1 MYQPSIKTPKKV
13 FQKGGFCKPKVWFLQ
28 GKKGVF
34 TRQKYG
40 FCIAPPIFLKKTNRG
55 FRKTKTPIPLKET
68 KFLLIHKL
76 YFLIH
81 IVYTR
86 LQFNYFLLHF
96 A

>member
-1 MYQPSIKTPKKV
+1 MYQPSTKTPKKV
-13 FQKGGFCKPKVWFLQ
+13 FQKGGFCNAKRGFLQ
-28 GKKGVF
+28 CKKGVF

-40 FCIAPPIFLKKTNRG
+40 FCNAKTPFLKKTNRG

-68 KFLLIHKL
+68 NFLLIHKL
-76 YFLIH
+76 NFLIH

-86 LQFNYFLLHF
+86 LQFSYFLLHF